1 MNVIKRNEVLQKLT
15 EQRYQMKQSLLN
27 HNLGKLGGQEGEM
40 IDRLG
45 LGYLK
50 DVRDNRL
57 SG

>member
-1 MNVIKRNEVLQKLT
+1 MLQKLT

-27 HNLGKLGGQEGEM
+27 HNLGKLGEQEGSM

-50 DVRDNRL
+50 DVRDTKL